1 MVVLYVFVIFAFLM
15 GSRSEFKLY
24 EYVIILIIA
33 YLLSSVIVSR
43 DIFIISSGYGYDVIH
58 YLKAFE
64 ELIMLDGY
72 DFIEI
77 NKIGLFNTGSSEVLF
92 WQYSYL
98 LSVFTDEPRQVWF
111 LIVFN
116 GIVLL
121 YLSLL
126 NINKFPIFIMIFLS
140 SITFWAYAGSA
151 IRQFAALFMLILAVK
166 YHENK
171 KVYLIL
177 ILSCFIH
184 LSFVFITL
192 LFLYIKVIKIHS
204 IKMAFKHSLVILIVS
219 LSFGFI
225 SNYIFNFIEVEN
237 GLSGKLASRLADNES
252 GYSWL
257 LQYIIESLFF
267 VVFCFVIIRNKA
279 VTKLS
284 YFSMVFLIL
293 FFSLVVGLSLFS
305 GISDRLYRYSYLF
318 YLLIFTESLSF
329 FNAKVRV
336 LIGYWCLLA
345 SLLYFLFL
353 FDARYLVN
361 YNYHSIFELVLL

>member
-1 MVVLYVFVIFAFLM
+1 M
-15 GSRSEFKLY
+15 
-24 EYVIILIIA
+24 IIA
-33 YLLSSVIVSR
+33 YFLSGVIVSR
-43 DIFIISSGYGYDVIH
+43 DIFIISSGYGDDIIH
-58 YLKAFE
+58 YLNAFE
-64 ELIMLDGY
+64 QLIMLDGY

-98 LSVFTDEPRQVWF
+98 LSIFTDEPRQIWF
-111 LIVFN
+111 IIVFN

-126 NINKFPIFIMIFLS
+126 NVNKFPIFIMIFLS

-166 YHENK
+166 YHEDK
-171 KVYLIL
+171 KVYIIL

-184 LSFVFITL
+184 LSFVFITF
-192 LFLYIKVIKIHS
+192 LFLYIKACSINS
-204 IKMAFKHSLVILIVS
+204 IKLAFKHSLIILGGG
-219 LSFGFI
+219 LFFGFI
-225 SNYIFNFIEVEN
+225 SNYIFNFVEVES

-257 LQYIIESLFF
+257 FQYFIESLFF
-267 VVFCFVIIRNKA
+267 VMLCYILIKNKA

-284 YFSMVFLIL
+284 YYSMIFLVL

-329 FNAKVRV
+329 FNAKVRI
-336 LIGYWCLLA
+336 LIGYWCLLT

-353 FDARYLVN
+353 FDARYLIN
-361 YNYHSIFELVLL
+361 YNYHSIYELVFL